1 MGKSVKQH
9 LCVLGRGIGLNMCHQ
24 QSILASFFFVT
35 VHTKRSKNG
44 RTAESGDWEGGG
56 GSDDVT
62 ANFVLND

>member
-56 GSDDVT
+56 
-62 ANFVLND
+62 